1 MDSIIIS
8 LSMTLVIEVI
18 IAICLK
24 IRDKED
30 LKVIIFANILTNPV
44 VVFCTNLAFTFG
56 SQITY
61 IVTVIIFEILA
72 VITEYKLY
80 KEFLIFKE
88 KSPIYISIISN
99 IFSFSI
105 GLIIDKIIF

>member
-8 LSMTLVIEVI
+8 LVMTLIIEFI

-24 IRDKED
+24 IKDKED

-44 VVFCTNLAFTFG
+44 VVFCTNLVFTFC
-56 SQITY
+56 SQFVYVI
-61 IVTVIIFEILA
+61 TVIIFEILA
-72 VITEYKLY
+72 VVVEYYLY
-80 KEFLIFKE
+80 KRFLKFKE
-88 KSPIYISIISN
+88 KSPLYISIISN
-99 IFSFSI
+99 VCSFSI

>member
-44 VVFCTNLAFTFG
+44 VVFCTNLVFTFC
-56 SQITY
+56 SQYVHVI
-61 IVTVIIFEILA
+61 TVIIFEILA
-72 VITEYKLY
+72 VIVEYKLY
-80 KEFLIFKE
+80 KEFLNFKE
-88 KSPIYISIISN
+88 KSPLYISIVSN
-99 IFSFSI
+99 VFSFSI
-105 GLIIDKIIF
+105 GLIIDKLIF